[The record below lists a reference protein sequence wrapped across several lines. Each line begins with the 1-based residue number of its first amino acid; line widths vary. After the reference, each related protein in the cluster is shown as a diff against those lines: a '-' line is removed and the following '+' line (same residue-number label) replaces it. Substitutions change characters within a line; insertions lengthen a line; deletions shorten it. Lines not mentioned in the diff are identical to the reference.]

1 MSEKAPS
8 QELHHREVCPND
20 RVAIMQQ
27 IAPKFGVAVQILAKE
42 GDTYS
47 NQVTDRW
54 GHKTLTGTVPKGNSF
69 VEIVVQETICL
80 VFGFNIFETQI
91 LLKFKFVFPKPLFQN
106 LFCDGGG
113 DVGSLTRAF
122 R

>member
-1 MSEKAPS
+1 MFKIEMSEKAPS

-69 VEIVVQETICL
+69 VEIRSPGNDL
-80 VFGFNIFETQI
+80 LGFW
-91 LLKFKFVFPKPLFQN
+91 FQY
-106 LFCDGGG
+106 
-113 DVGSLTRAF
+113 F
-122 R
+122 RNTDPTKI